1 MFFVVVLHSRIYMMT
16 SQTSY
21 RANFDRARFP
31 FHVDGYGF
39 TTASCLKAY
48 PELSC
53 FEDLKSHI
61 HGGFVT
67 SKLETSIPCEKI
79 PASNFNPWS
88 NETTFYKETLYHL
101 R

>member
-1 MFFVVVLHSRIYMMT
+1 MSAVL
-16 SQTSY
+16 
-21 RANFDRARFP
+21 P

-88 NETTFYKETLYHL
+88 NETTFYKANTLPSAL
-101 R
+101 GGPSQALVLN